1 MATGCRASPQRGTP
15 YPVRTGSPAD
25 VALSLRGG
33 APRRDQLMMLPLLV
47 IYLVLGGIMLILLAG
62 FEGPT
67 ITAAFRRDL
76 LALHA
81 RGSLALAAGGP
92 VWVAGALVA
101 WPVVA
106 ACEAI
111 TWRERA

>member
-15 YPVRTGSPAD
+15 YPVRTGSRAG

-33 APRRDQLMMLPLLV
+33 APRRDQLMMPLLV
-47 IYLVLGGIMLILLAG
+47 IYLALGGIMLVLLAG
-62 FEGPT
+62 FEGST
-67 ITAAFRRDL
+67 VTAAFRRDL
-76 LALHA
+76 LALRG

-92 VWVAGALVA
+92 VWVAGAVVA

>member
-15 YPVRTGSPAD
+15 YPVRTGSWAG

-33 APRRDQLMMLPLLV
+33 APRRDHLMMPLLV

-67 ITAAFRRDL
+67 VTAAFRRDL
-76 LALHA
+76 LALRA

-92 VWVAGALVA
+92 VWVAGAVVA

>member
-1 MATGCRASPQRGTP
+1 MS
-15 YPVRTGSPAD
+15 
-25 VALSLRGG
+25 AL
-33 APRRDQLMMLPLLV
+33 LMMLYLAIGGVLLS
-47 IYLVLGGIMLILLAG
+47 LLAG

-67 ITAAFRRDL
+67 VTAALRSDL
-76 LALHA
+76 RALRARGPLALV
-81 RGSLALAAGGP
+81 AGGP